1 VPVESQILVFTKTGV
16 QSHLTSPTNPRAFYC
31 NDSVVVGYIRGAPIL
46 EITARRSSSGGVAGT

>member
-16 QSHLTSPTNPRAFYC
+16 QSHLTSPTNPRAFC
-31 NDSVVVGYIRGAPIL
+31 NDPVVVGYIRGAPIL